1 MSGIDGVRPNE
12 VSRRTLIAGA
22 VWSVPTVMVL
32 TATPAFAASSD
43 RATGQSVTETS
54 FWASQGAGSG
64 NTQHWLYGEVHAQL
78 GNVWP
83 NVDGATFY
91 ATVLLIRVA
100 DAAGKPVSDHEQS
113 ITLTP
118 VSVSKYGHAVFSY
131 KSATNLPLGTWK
143 LTYSVSAKNPSGLL
157 IPPGVLSGS
166 TTQTVTYYG

>member
-32 TATPAFAASSD
+32 TATPAFAASTD
-43 RATGQSVTETS
+43 RATDQSVTETS
-54 FWASQGAGSG
+54 FWASQGTNSS

-78 GNVWP
+78 SNVWP
-83 NVDGATFY
+83 NTDGATFY
-91 ATVLLIRVA
+91 ATVVLIRVA
-100 DAAGKPVSDHEQS
+100 DADGNTVNDNQQS

-118 VSVSKYGHAVFSY
+118 VTVSSYGHATLSY

-143 LTYSVSAKNPSGLL
+143 LTYSVSAKSPSGLL
-157 IPPGVLSGS
+157 IPPGPQTGS
-166 TTQTVTYYG
+166 TTQVVTYYG